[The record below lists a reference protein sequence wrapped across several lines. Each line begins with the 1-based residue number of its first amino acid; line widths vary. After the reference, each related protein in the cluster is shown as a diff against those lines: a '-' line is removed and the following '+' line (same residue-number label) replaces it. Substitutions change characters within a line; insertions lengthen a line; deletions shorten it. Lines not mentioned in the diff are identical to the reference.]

1 MEAWPDSGTVS
12 DPPGS
17 TLQGH
22 LQDQGNENAITQQ
35 VIIEEGASQAHSLRE
50 ADSGGGQQLK
60 NEAGK
65 LAIHKSQARLCL
77 VFSSSGACK
86 RLAAHFPLS
95 MVGKGIFTQHF
106 FVHIRWSY

>member
-1 MEAWPDSGTVS
+1 MQKLWFCSAGMEAWPDSGTVS

-60 NEAGK
+60 NEAGNISWQYISHK
-65 LAIHKSQARLCL
+65 LGFAWYSARL
-77 VFSSSGACK
+77 
-86 RLAAHFPLS
+86 
-95 MVGKGIFTQHF
+95 
-106 FVHIRWSY
+106 VHASD